1 MVNDDPLIGHQLA
14 NFVVERVLRRG
25 GMAQIYYGR
34 DVKLARPVAIKVID
48 TRYRS
53 NPTYGERFVRQV
65 RAMATWRDENI
76 VQIFYADDVEGL
88 YYYVMEYVDGMDLSQ
103 LILEYGKNGELI
115 PYEDVIHLGRAIA
128 NALDYA
134 HAKGIIHR
142 DIKPSNVMAATDGR
156 VLLTDFGLSLWVDE
170 GSQGEVFGTPHYISP
185 EQARRSADAVPQSDL
200 YSLGVVLYEMLTG
213 QVPFDDP
220 SPTTLALQHITEPP
234 PLPRQLNP
242 YLNTETEAVLLKAL
256 CKTAQERYPTG
267 VALMDALETA
277 LKLAASEDDDLPDL
291 PPVPAGIQ
299 SPMASTASRLS
310 RMSVVERIALELGKS
325 SKPTPKPIP
334 APSRRRQIWLGV
346 GSLLI
351 LFLILGLT
359 IPNLGI
365 FRSLWAT
372 TPSPTP
378 TLELVLL
385 ISSPTVTAV
394 PSFTPTPTPQPTATF
409 LPTLTS
415 TVPTPLPTELP
426 PVPTI
431 EATDMVEP
439 TVPAGVSLRLFYD
452 ETGLYLWNPNDQIVQ
467 VGTMAFEA
475 LNSQDEPLGF
485 TFQGREWAFF
495 YPRLDPLA
503 CNVLE
508 RAGFTNGLPPFQ
520 CNDYNASI
528 VLFGDDP
535 RIFWTGNGIY
545 SFRIYWNG
553 QPIEPLCYVVAT
565 TCEFVISP

>member
-1 MVNDDPLIGHQLA
+1 MPNDDPLIGHQLA
-14 NFVVERVLRRG
+14 NFTVERILRRG

-48 TRYRS
+48 NRYRA
-53 NPTYGERFVRQV
+53 NPTYADRFVREA
-65 RAMATWRDENI
+65 RAIATWRHENI

-103 LILEYGKNGELI
+103 LIAEYGKNGELI
-115 PYEDVIHLGRAIA
+115 PYEDVIRLGRAVA

-134 HAKGIIHR
+134 HSKGIIHR
-142 DIKPSNVMAATDGR
+142 DIKPSNVMAAADGR

-200 YSLGVVLYEMLTG
+200 YSLGVMLYEMLTG

-234 PLPRQLNP
+234 PLPRQMNP
-242 YLNTETEAVLLKAL
+242 YLNAETEAVLLKAL
-256 CKTAQERYPTG
+256 CKTPEERYPTG
-267 VALMDALETA
+267 MALMDALETA

-299 SPMASTASRLS
+299 APMASTASRLS

-325 SKPTPKPIP
+325 SKPTPKPIST
-334 APSRRRQIWLGV
+334 PSRRRQIWLGI

-351 LFLILGLT
+351 LMLFVGLA
-359 IPNLGI
+359 IPNLGVL
-365 FRSLWAT
+365 RSIWAA

-378 TLELVLL
+378 TLELVLV
-385 ISSPTVTAV
+385 ISSPTRTAT
-394 PSFTPTPTPQPTATF
+394 FTPSPTLTPPPTATATP
-409 LPTLTS
+409 LSTLTAIA
-415 TVPTPLPTELP
+415 PTTIATELP
-426 PVPTI
+426 AVTPVEIT
-431 EATDMVEP
+431 EEP
-439 TVPAGVSLRLFYD
+439 TVPAGIPLRLFYD
-452 ETGLYLWNPNDQIVQ
+452 ETGFYLWNPNEEIVL
-467 VGTMAFEA
+467 VGTIAFEA
-475 LNSQDEPLGF
+475 LNNQNEPLGF
-485 TFQGREWAFF
+485 SFQGREWAFF

-508 RAGFTNGLPPFQ
+508 RSGFNNGLPPFQ

-528 VLFGDDP
+528 VLFGNDS

-545 SFRIYWNG
+545 SFRVYWNG
-553 QPIEPLCYVVAT
+553 RPIEPLCYVVAT
-565 TCEFVISP
+565 TCEFVVTP

>member
-1 MVNDDPLIGHQLA
+1 MQNDDPLIGHQLA
-14 NFVVERVLRRG
+14 NFSVERVLRRG

-48 TRYRS
+48 TRYRT
-53 NPTYGERFVRQV
+53 NPAYAERFVREA
-65 RAMATWRDENI
+65 RAIATWRHENI
-76 VQIFYADDVEGL
+76 VQIFYADDIEGL

-103 LILEYGKNGELI
+103 LIVEYGKNGELI
-115 PYEDVIHLGRAIA
+115 PYEDVIRLGRAVA
-128 NALDYA
+128 DALDYA
-134 HAKGIIHR
+134 HTKGIIHR
-142 DIKPSNVMAATDGR
+142 DIKPSNVMVAADGR

-200 YSLGVVLYEMLTG
+200 YSLGVMLYEMLTG

-242 YLNTETEAVLLKAL
+242 YLNPETEAVLLKAL
-256 CKTAQERYPTG
+256 CKTAEERYPTG
-267 VALMDALETA
+267 AALMDALETA
-277 LKLAASEDDDLPDL
+277 LKLATSEDDNLLDL

-310 RMSVVERIALELGKS
+310 RMSVVERIALESGKS
-325 SKPTPKPIP
+325 SKPTPKPIST
-334 APSRRRQIWLGV
+334 PSRRRQIWLGI
-346 GSLLI
+346 GGLLI
-351 LFLILGLT
+351 LLLIVGLT

-365 FRSLWAT
+365 LGSLWAA

-378 TLELVLL
+378 TLELVLVNA
-385 ISSPTVTAV
+385 SPTATATSL
-394 PSFTPTPTPQPTATF
+394 PSLTPTPQPTTTP
-409 LPTLTS
+409 LPTLTPA
-415 TVPTPLPTELP
+415 VPTPVPTELS
-426 PVPTI
+426 PVPTV
-431 EATDMVEP
+431 EVTTTTEP
-439 TVPAGVSLRLFYD
+439 TVPAGVTLRLFYD
-452 ETGLYLWNPNDQIVQ
+452 ETGLYLWNPNDEIVP
-467 VGTMAFEA
+467 VGTIAFEA
-475 LNSQDEPLGF
+475 LNNQNEPLGF

-528 VLFGDDP
+528 VLFGDDS

-553 QPIEPLCYVVAT
+553 KPIEPLCYVVAT
-565 TCEFVISP
+565 TCEFTITP